1 MKQNLIFVQV
11 WACWA
16 FEQNLVQIYK
26 RYYKYVPS
34 RCVCCVFHQYMYCLG
49 QLIAGLV
56 YNNFGCA
63 IVRLDETQNF
73 INCGHKKTRTNP
85 EVQSH
90 GSMYREM
97 AGVPK
102 SIYITCPSDIN
113 ILKVKIDANCSISGK
128 IENSCLLES
137 HESFTCR
144 DPKINHN
151 IQRKSLVLLE
161 WFRQTR
167 RISSLDF

>member
-1 MKQNLIFVQV
+1 MK
-11 WACWA
+11 
-16 FEQNLVQIYK
+16 
-26 RYYKYVPS
+26 
-34 RCVCCVFHQYMYCLG
+34 
-49 QLIAGLV
+49 
-56 YNNFGCA
+56 
-63 IVRLDETQNF
+63 LDETQNF
-73 INCGHKKTRTNP
+73 INCGHKKTGTNP
-85 EVQSH
+85 EVQSQ

-167 RISSLDF
+167 RINSLDFWSAVMDDRSESRILNLALWLLDHLKMIGDKKKIWDANGNIWQIF

>member
-1 MKQNLIFVQV
+1 MLFIPLI
-11 WACWA
+11 
-16 FEQNLVQIYK
+16 
-26 RYYKYVPS
+26 YV
-34 RCVCCVFHQYMYCLG
+34 LG
-49 QLIAGLV
+49 YLIAGLV

-63 IVRLDETQNF
+63 IVKLDETQNF
-73 INCGHKKTRTNP
+73 INCGHKKTGTNP
-85 EVQSH
+85 EVQSQ

-137 HESFTCR
+137 HESFTCIITSNV
-144 DPKINHN
+144 K
-151 IQRKSLVLLE
+151 V
-161 WFRQTR
+161 
-167 RISSLDF
+167 

>member
-1 MKQNLIFVQV
+1 MKLKISLIVVTKKLERIQKSSPREVCIEKWQV
-11 WACWA
+11 SL
-16 FEQNLVQIYK
+16 N
-26 RYYKYVPS
+26 
-34 RCVCCVFHQYMYCLG
+34 
-49 QLIAGLV
+49 
-56 YNNFGCA
+56 
-63 IVRLDETQNF
+63 
-73 INCGHKKTRTNP
+73 
-85 EVQSH
+85 QS
-90 GSMYREM
+90 M
-97 AGVPK
+97 
-102 SIYITCPSDIN
+102 YITCPSDIN

-167 RISSLDF
+167 RINSLDFWSAVMDDRSESRILNLALWLLDHLKMIGEFGDKKIWDANCDIWQIF

>member
-1 MKQNLIFVQV
+1 MK
-11 WACWA
+11 
-16 FEQNLVQIYK
+16 
-26 RYYKYVPS
+26 
-34 RCVCCVFHQYMYCLG
+34 
-49 QLIAGLV
+49 
-56 YNNFGCA
+56 
-63 IVRLDETQNF
+63 LDETQNF
-73 INCGHKKTRTNP
+73 INCGHKKTGTNP
-85 EVQSH
+85 EVQSQ

-102 SIYITCPSDIN
+102 SIYVYHMPIWHQYSF
-113 ILKVKIDANCSISGK
+113 KVKIDASYSISGK

-144 DPKINHN
+144 NPKINHN

-167 RISSLDF
+167 RINSLDFWSAVMDDRSESRILNLALWLLDHLKMIGEFGDKKIWDANCDIWQIF